1 MPSGSATMAAQL
13 GQNLSGPA
21 VVSRKNS
28 QHLIRN
34 LGMDAV
40 EEPEIPRHIDKGKIG
55 DAPSQRYFQAKVP
68 SLAGMPAR
76 GGRAPRILLQ
86 TMPARHTSGFNMR

>member
-40 EEPEIPRHIDKGKIG
+40 EEPEIPRHIDKSKIG
-55 DAPSQRYFQAKVP
+55 DAFYLTHFQAKLP
-68 SLAGMPAR
+68 SLAGTAASESPPPFSFKACQL
-76 GGRAPRILLQ
+76 GTHA
-86 TMPARHTSGFNMR
+86 NYY